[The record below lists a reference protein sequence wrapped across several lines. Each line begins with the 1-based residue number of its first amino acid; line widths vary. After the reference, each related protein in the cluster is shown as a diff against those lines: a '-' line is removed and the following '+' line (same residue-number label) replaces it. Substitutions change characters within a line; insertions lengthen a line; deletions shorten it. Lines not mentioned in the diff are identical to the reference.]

1 MKKEI
6 KFSINESLHTD
17 LQTILEKKKID
28 ESQIIEQLISDFIT
42 KQNVQNDKNNIKSI
56 NWEDNKNRVFACCS
70 WIKDSMKD
78 DLISNDLFFIQIAY
92 QRIIRNMS
100 SIRQDSEIYSPPTL
114 TQVNAL
120 FEASNYKKFSN
131 RLATMFYDTKLEFE
145 INEFNSM
152 IGLLTNLRQINSVH
166 FKKKFAIYEENEK
179 IRKEEQEKEK
189 KESKKRKKLTLK
201 KTK

>member
-6 KFSINESLHTD
+6 KFSISESLHTE
-17 LQTILEKKKID
+17 LQGIVAKKKID
-28 ESQIIEQLISDFIT
+28 ENQIIEQIISDFIT
-42 KQNVQNDKNNIKSI
+42 KQNVENDRNNVKSI
-56 NWEDNKNRVFACCS
+56 NWEDNSDRVFASCS

-78 DLISNDLFFIQIAY
+78 ALINNDLFFIQIAY

-100 SIRQDSEIYSPPTL
+100 LVRKNTDIYTPPSL
-114 TQVNAL
+114 AQVNAL
-120 FEASNYKKFSN
+120 FENANRRKFSN
-131 RLATMFYDTKLEFE
+131 YLATMFYDTKLEFE

-152 IGLLTNLRQINSVH
+152 INLLSNLRQINKIP
-166 FKKKFAIYEENEK
+166 FDIKFAKYEENER

-201 KTK
+201 QTK

>member
-6 KFSINESLHTD
+6 KFSISESLHTE
-17 LQTILEKKKID
+17 LQGIVVKKKID
-28 ESQIIEQLISDFIT
+28 ENQIIEQIISDFIT
-42 KQNVQNDKNNIKSI
+42 KQNVENDRNNVKSI
-56 NWEDNKNRVFACCS
+56 NWEDNSDRVFSSCS

-78 DLISNDLFFIQIAY
+78 VLLSNDLFFIQIAY

-100 SIRQDSEIYSPPTL
+100 LVKKNTDIYTPPSL
-114 TQVNAL
+114 AQVNAL
-120 FEASNYKKFSN
+120 FENANRRKSSNY
-131 RLATMFYDTKLEFE
+131 LATMFYDTQLEFE

-152 IGLLTNLRQINSVH
+152 INLLSNLRQINKIP
-166 FKKKFAIYEENEK
+166 FEIKFAKYEENER

-201 KTK
+201 QTK

>member
-6 KFSINESLHTD
+6 KFSISESLHTE
-17 LQTILEKKKID
+17 LQGIVEKKKID
-28 ESQIIEQLISDFIT
+28 ENQIFEQLISDFIT
-42 KQNVQNDKNNIKSI
+42 KQNVQNDKDNIKSI
-56 NWEDNKNRVFACCS
+56 NWEDNKNRIFACCS

-78 DLISNDLFFIQIAY
+78 SLINNDLFFIQIAY

-114 TQVNAL
+114 AQVNKL

-131 RLATMFYDTKLEFE
+131 RLATIFYDTKLEFD

-152 IGLLTNLRQINSVH
+152 IGLLTNLRQINSIH

-179 IRKEEQEKEK
+179 IKKEEQEKEK
-189 KESKKRKKLTLK
+189 KESKKRKKLNLK

>member
-6 KFSINESLHTD
+6 KFSISESLHTD

-28 ESQIIEQLISDFIT
+28 ESQVVEQIISDFIT
-42 KQNVQNDKNNIKSI
+42 KENQKNYSDDIKSI
-56 NWEDNKNRVFACCS
+56 NWEHNKSRIFACCS
-70 WIKDSMKD
+70 WIKDSVKD
-78 DLISNDLFFIQIAY
+78 DLISNDLFFLQIAY

-100 SIRQDSEIYSPPTL
+100 SIRQDSEIYTPPTL
-114 TQVNAL
+114 TQVNKL
-120 FEASNYKKFSN
+120 FETSNYKKFSN
-131 RLATMFYDTKLEFE
+131 RLATIFYDTKLEFD

-152 IGLLTNLRQINSVH
+152 VSLLTNLRPINSVH
-166 FKKKFAIYEENEK
+166 FKKKFAIYQENER
-179 IRKEEQEKEK
+179 IRKEEQEKSK